1 MTYHMNSNFRHLSSH
16 GDQLLKLGL
25 LAERYFTDDPNT
37 CLLKLRQLAEL
48 LAQETA
54 ANLGMLTT
62 SEESQFDLIG
72 RLLDVPN
79 LKGVIELKFMPLPLP
94 IIRDQQ
100 EINIPV
106 EKMMKRADILKK
118 HNEKCS
124 GKVDSLNQFVLSKSF
139 RSELVAQVTA
149 TIPALERLKKIR
161 VSRAHNGQR
170 SEKTKNGKVQ
180 V

>member
-1 MTYHMNSNFRHLSSH
+1 MNSNFSHLSSH
-16 GDQLLKLGL
+16 SDRLLKLGL

-72 RLLDVPN
+72 RMLDVPN

-100 EINIPV
+100 ELNIPI
-106 EKMMKRADILKK
+106 EKMMKRADIPKK
-118 HNEKCS
+118 HYEKCS
-124 GKVDSLNQFVLSKSF
+124 GKVDSLNQVVLSKSF

-161 VSRAHNGQR
+161 VCRAHNGQR